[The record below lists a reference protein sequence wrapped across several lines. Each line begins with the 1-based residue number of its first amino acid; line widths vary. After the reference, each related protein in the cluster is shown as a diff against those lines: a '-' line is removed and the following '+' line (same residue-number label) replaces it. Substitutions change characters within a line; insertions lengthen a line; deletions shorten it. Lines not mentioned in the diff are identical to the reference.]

1 MARSLDAGAFAQHYC
16 SYESDDKA
24 RIGERKLINSL
35 KDDEKFED
43 PHFKADGTALY
54 YDPLHPPKYGILQTW
69 SIGREYPRWAP
80 SRA

>member
-1 MARSLDAGAFAQHYC
+1 MARSLDAGAFARHYV

-24 RIGERKLINSL
+24 RIGERKLVNTL

-43 PHFKADGTALY
+43 VHFKADGTALY
-54 YDPLHPPKYGILQTW
+54 YDPLHPLSMAYRRTV
-69 SIGREYPRWAP
+69 SIGREYRRWVV

>member
-24 RIGERKLINSL
+24 RIGERKLISSL

-54 YDPLHPPKYGILQTW
+54 TIRCIRRSTGYLQTW
-69 SIGREYPRWAP
+69 SIGREYPRWVV